1 MLYLKF
7 RINTVMEYFNKKLK
21 KVNIGYSKDF
31 FFILRIFDWQGL
43 EFIKIE
49 NLITYITGTKPNCIA
64 YETITT
70 C

>member
-49 NLITYITGTKPNCIA
+49 NLIT
-64 YETITT
+64 
-70 C
+70 